1 MGLNSR
7 HLRVPRCRPAL
18 SDKTRDKLLS
28 RPRALLQIRGRASW
42 HKVFEAVR
50 AATGKRR
57 HVVDMAAMRRAAR
70 PCKSIGPRQY
80 RSRPNSYVGLR
91 R

>member
-1 MGLNSR
+1 
-7 HLRVPRCRPAL
+7 
-18 SDKTRDKLLS
+18 
-28 RPRALLQIRGRASW
+28 
-42 HKVFEAVR
+42 VR